1 MNITDVVDNVM
12 DEYKMF
18 YKYSL
23 FRTSSKLK
31 GATDS
36 ERSNRF
42 DLKLNIVKLQ
52 VQVRSR
58 SRSRSIFQSKT
69 NSKLKFQSQ
78 K

>member
-52 VQVRSR
+52 VQVKVQVN
-58 SRSRSIFQSKT
+58 FPV
-69 NSKLKFQSQ
+69 
-78 K
+78 